1 MQREVQEQ
9 IGFLPEQL
17 WFKRLA
23 LEYQLIRN
31 YEPTFDAV
39 DGDLTHYKGVIVG
52 TGYYEGGFFLVEIFL
67 DRTFP
72 YTPPRVVWHT
82 RIWHPNFTDESPARI
97 CESILTKDW
106 EPNTNVIAVI
116 EALKNLLS
124 QPQPRRP
131 AERLGRLRDE
141 ELLPH
146 LPREGQTV
154 HRAVRLAREGP
165 EARVGSWVERSTT
178 C

>member
-39 DGDLTHYKGVIVG
+39 EGDLTHYRGVIVG
-52 TGYYEGGFFLVEIFL
+52 TGYYEGGFFLVELFL

-72 YTPPRVVWHT
+72 YTPPKVVWHT
-82 RIWHPNFTDESPARI
+82 RIWHPNFTDEAPARI

-124 QPQPRRP
+124 NPNPDDP
-131 AERLGRLRDE
+131 LNAWAAYEMKSSFN
-141 ELLPH
+141 
-146 LPREGQTV
+146 TF
-154 HRAVRLAREGP
+154 LARVRQYIELHASP
-165 EARVGSWVERSTT
+165 EKVLRQG
-178 C
+178 